1 MSVWPYEGQP
11 LELPYQKKNRRYKE
25 ALDRLEKA
33 IGIQI
38 GREDAFISALK
49 ITDQYKNQPVIS
61 ISEVIANAGGADLS
75 KELETLNNLI
85 NNATQ
90 SATPEEILG
99 QKIEGDSIPASLQ
112 TQLYSLVRNEI
123 IDIILRNK
131 KDANIVTLENKIFT
145 EIYQYYHKLLEL
157 AKKNSKSANF
167 IKIIEKSFSKILAI
181 FARLPEELLDFEERK
196 TFSSYK
202 VSNSVA
208 DIEKTREEYLAE
220 LSAENLTIGAA
231 SKEKIIFY
239 NKGTPVYELNIEA
252 IITSVRS
259 SISGI
264 LNNLRGTSLEEK
276 IAQAFKNGAEEGGQ
290 KTGNIKIYG
299 GKLTFSPTVK
309 GSKKNRMSKETKK
322 DYQKQL
328 QKWLQRSLTFGR
340 NIKADTVVTINDQQ
354 FGISAKA
361 GQKNSIKI
369 DTRGSFYS
377 FINFISQYEDGVP
390 IAEALV
396 QPHNTM
402 AILGE
407 MGVHGDGFTS
417 PELNAAL
424 GVIVYSFFGFYDEN
438 FIAGDYSYF
447 FSDNPEIT
455 QAYQNNTV
463 IITDEGLI
471 KRISPYL
478 QRIYDVLKSDWTEA
492 ENLALGMSSSFSI
505 EDKERDLPKY
515 RSAGFGGNTLD
526 ALNYVS
532 VSTRLSK

>member
-1 MSVWPYEGQP
+1 MSVWPYESQS
-11 LELPYQKKNRRYKE
+11 LELPHQKKNKKYKE
-25 ALDRLEKA
+25 ALDRLKQV
-33 IGIQI
+33 IDIQVS
-38 GREDAFISALK
+38 RENAFINALK
-49 ITDQYKNQPVIS
+49 IPELYKNQPVIS
-61 ISEVIANAGGADLS
+61 VSEVIANAGGAELS
-75 KELETLNNLI
+75 KELEALNNLI
-85 NNATQ
+85 NNTTQ
-90 SATPEEILG
+90 SGIPEEILG
-99 QKIEGDSIPASLQ
+99 QTIEGNSIPASLQ
-112 TQLYSLVRNEI
+112 TQLYSLVRDEI

-131 KDANIVTLENKIFT
+131 KDTNIVTLENKIFT

-157 AKKNSKSANF
+157 AKTNSKSANF

-181 FARLPEELLDFEERK
+181 FSKLPQELLDFEERK

-202 VSNSVA
+202 VLNPVA
-208 DIEKTREEYLAE
+208 NIEKTREEYLAE

-276 IAQAFKNGAEEGGQ
+276 IAQAFKNGSEGGQ

-299 GKLTFSPTVK
+299 GTLTFSPTIK

-322 DYQKQL
+322 AYQDQL
-328 QKWLQRSLTFGR
+328 QNLLQYSLKYGR
-340 NIKADTVVTINDQQ
+340 NIKADTVVTIDDQQ

-377 FINFISQYEDGVP
+377 FINFISQYEDGAP

-396 QPHNTM
+396 QPHNIA

-407 MGVHGDGFTS
+407 MGADGNGFTS

-438 FIAGDYSYF
+438 FIVGDYSYF
-447 FSDNPEIT
+447 FSNNPEIT

-478 QRIYDVLKSDWTEA
+478 QRIYDVLNSDWTEA

-505 EDKERDLPKY
+505 EDKERDLSEY
-515 RSAGFGGNTLD
+515 RRAGFGGN
-526 ALNYVS
+526 ALAAINYVS